1 MPIPNGTGGYQVGDG
16 NLNAAILSVQA
27 TPNTYTTAVTLTVTD
42 LENGLVICN
51 SGTARNLTLPTAA
64 LTDAEISSAKV
75 GSSFDLSLLSTGAA
89 AGTFVV
95 GTGWTLVGSGAGVI
109 GLAVLFR
116 AVKTGDASWS
126 LYRIAG

>member
-1 MPIPNGTGGYQVGDG
+1 MALPNGTGGYQIGDG
-16 NLNAAILSVQA
+16 NLNEVILSVQA

-64 LTDAEISSAKV
+64 ATDAEIGSAKV
-75 GSSFDLSLLSTGAA
+75 GSCFDISLLSTGAA
-89 AGTFVV
+89 AGTFVA

-109 GLAVLFR
+109 GQAVQFR
-116 AVKTGDASWS
+116 AVKTGDAAYT
-126 LYRIAG
+126 LYRFAG